1 MTTVITIISALIIY
15 GLVIT
20 IHEFGHF
27 ITAKISGI
35 RVNEF
40 SIGMGPKL
48 FSRQKGETQ
57 YSLRAFPIGGFVSM
71 EGEDE
76 DSDDERSFNKA
87 PVGNRILVSVAGAA
101 MNLLLGFVVMLIFT
115 CSEDV
120 ISSRTIYGFQV
131 ENSVTEASGLQAEDT
146 ILAINGRRMYCSDDI
161 SYELL
166 RVENV
171 SADMTVLR
179 DGKKVELEDVRFEQT
194 TYEDG
199 SSGIVVDFIV
209 YGVRKSFS
217 NVIRYAFLS
226 SVSLGRQVFIS
237 LIDLITGRAA
247 INQLSGPVGIISVIS
262 TVASY
267 RSIKTMLRLLAL
279 ITINLGIFNLLPVP
293 ALDGGRLFL
302 LLFEAI
308 TKKRLDTKY
317 EAIVNIVGFVLL
329 MGLML
334 FVTYNDITRLFVK

>member
-27 ITAKISGI
+27 ITAKLSGI
-35 RVNEF
+35 KVNEF
-40 SIGMGPKL
+40 SIGMGPKII
-48 FSRQKGETQ
+48 SREKGETQ

-76 DSDDERSFNKA
+76 DSEDERSFNNA

-101 MNLLLGFVVMLIFT
+101 MNLLLGFIVMLIFT

-131 ENSVTEASGLQAEDT
+131 ENSVTEASGLQAGDT
-146 ILAINGRRMYCSDDI
+146 ILAINGRRMYCADDI

-166 RVENV
+166 RVEDG

-179 DGKKVELEDVRFEQT
+179 DGKKVELENVQFEQT

-199 SSGIVVDFIV
+199 TQGIVIDFIV
-209 YGVRKSFS
+209 YGVQKNFS
-217 NVIRYAFLS
+217 NVIRYSFLS
-226 SVSLGRQVFIS
+226 SISLARQVFIS
-237 LIDLITGRAA
+237 LVDLITGRAA

-267 RSIKTMLRLLAL
+267 RSISTMLRLLAL

-317 EAIVNIVGFVLL
+317 EAIVNLVGFALL
-329 MGLML
+329 IGLML
-334 FVTYNDITRLFVK
+334 FVTYNDITRLFV